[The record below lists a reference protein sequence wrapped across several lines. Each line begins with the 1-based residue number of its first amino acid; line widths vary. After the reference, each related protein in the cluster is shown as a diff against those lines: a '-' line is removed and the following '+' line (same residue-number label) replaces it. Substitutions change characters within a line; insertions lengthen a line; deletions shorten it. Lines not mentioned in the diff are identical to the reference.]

1 MNILFQYLILFLQI
15 YVVTVFISGCGFLLK
30 KYIFNYDY
38 KYSFENNN
46 LWGFILI
53 SFIAL
58 GLNFIIPLIH
68 LIILIIFFLSL
79 IIFWKKYFDQ
89 PIKNFLKNL

>member
-30 KYIFNYDY
+30 KYIFNYDD

-58 GLNFIIPLIH
+58 GLNFIIPLNSFNNS
-68 LIILIIFFLSL
+68 LVIFF
-79 IIFWKKYFDQ
+79 YH
-89 PIKNFLKNL
+89 

>member
-1 MNILFQYLILFLQI
+1 MNILLQYLILFLNI

-30 KYIFNYDY
+30 KYIFNYED

-58 GLNFIIPLIH
+58 LLNFFVPLNLFNNSFVF
-68 LIILIIFFLSL
+68 LILFL
-79 IIFWKKYFDQ
+79 IIFWKKFFDQ
-89 PIKNFLKNL
+89 HIRTFLKK

>member
-30 KYIFNYDY
+30 KYIFNYED
-38 KYSFENNN
+38 KYSFENNS

-53 SFIAL
+53 SFININIF
-58 GLNFIIPLIH
+58 NFNWP
-68 LIILIIFFLSL
+68 
-79 IIFWKKYFDQ
+79 
-89 PIKNFLKNL
+89 